1 MEADIL
7 AYLGQKEFPSRPY
20 SPVPRSSPFRS
31 LSLAR
36 TLSGSSICSLVGL
49 PPPVQRSIT
58 SVKGVIDVLP
68 AFERDTLS
76 KEWQM
81 TVERP
86 SFESLDIENRRFK
99 KFVRIGR
106 ITQPAF

>member
-36 TLSGSSICSLVGL
+36 TLSGPSICSPVGL
-49 PPPVQRSIT
+49 LTAGATVNYECQGCDRCPS
-58 SVKGVIDVLP
+58 GV
-68 AFERDTLS
+68 RT
-76 KEWQM
+76 
-81 TVERP
+81 
-86 SFESLDIENRRFK
+86 
-99 KFVRIGR
+99 
-106 ITQPAF
+106 